1 MQIRKPFSF
10 FKNAKKRFLENDTLR
25 FLFFVEK
32 TPKHRVMESIS
43 ILLLAPLS
51 IACFVA
57 GLAGFSIWEYS
68 GLLGFFIY
76 YVGLLIVLLELMHC
90 LFDK

>member
-1 MQIRKPFSF
+1 
-10 FKNAKKRFLENDTLR
+10 
-25 FLFFVEK
+25 
-32 TPKHRVMESIS
+32 MESIS

-57 GLAGFSIWEYS
+57 GLAGFRIWEYS

-90 LFDK
+90 LFDR

>member
-1 MQIRKPFSF
+1 
-10 FKNAKKRFLENDTLR
+10 
-25 FLFFVEK
+25 
-32 TPKHRVMESIS
+32 MESIS

-51 IACFVA
+51 IVCFVA

-90 LFDK
+90 LFDR